1 MQAFG
6 SDRVR
11 VADDGRVLLSSRFGK
26 GWTTRVEKTLTT
38 AEFPGTAV
46 QWGDAY
52 YEVVDAEGL
61 PSGGVRYTLQ
71 PWRDA
76 HAMRVVDRY
85 DEESEALR
93 LEEIRKAAT
102 RDRGRRSANL
112 FGFLTGQLPAA
123 VQEALAEELGT
134 LPARLTLVS
143 VLFEFAAVVGLCV
156 VLADRLI
163 HEQPIPLSLAFLT
176 GFLSIEVTVR
186 FHLSFVQKRPIGTA
200 AGLFVY
206 IVFYAL
212 APHRE
217 KLTSPFKTGKG
228 LAIPITDAPE
238 DVALRDAFL
247 MREPFVT
254 LLSPEEQAQ
263 AKERFGYDYRKHSRN
278 IALIILIASI
288 AGVVSSISTHAILAG
303 LIAALLAG
311 EQMVRLL
318 AFRRGPAPSIL
329 GWVVRPFVRKLLA

>member
-11 VADDGRVLLSSRFGK
+11 VADDGRVLLSSRVGK

-46 QWGDAY
+46 LWNDEY

-93 LEEIRKAAT
+93 LEELRKGAA

-112 FGFLTGQLPAA
+112 LGFLTGQLPAA
-123 VQEALAEELGT
+123 VQEDLAHELGI
-134 LPARLTLVS
+134 LPARLTLIS
-143 VLFEFAAVVGLCV
+143 VVFEFAVGVGLALLIV
-156 VLADRLI
+156 DRIVNEHYEPVSLILLAVL
-163 HEQPIPLSLAFLT
+163 LAV
-176 GFLSIEVTVR
+176 EVIVR

-200 AGLFVY
+200 AGLFAY

-228 LAIPITDAPE
+228 LAVRITDAPE

-278 IALIILIASI
+278 IALIILITSI

-311 EQMVRLL
+311 EQIVRLL

-329 GWVVRPFVRKLLA
+329 GWVARPFVRKLLA